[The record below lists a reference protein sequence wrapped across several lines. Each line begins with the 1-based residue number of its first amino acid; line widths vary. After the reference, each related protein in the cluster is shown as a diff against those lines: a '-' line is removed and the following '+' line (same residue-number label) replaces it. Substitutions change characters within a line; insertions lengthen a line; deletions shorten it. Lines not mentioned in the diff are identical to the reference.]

1 MNIEKHIEFDK
12 IKERWMSLAVTD
24 HAKEMIAKVSCYL
37 EESELRK
44 QLKDTPTVRSCSK
57 SSAHLPCR
65 MLRRRRRF

>member
-44 QLKDTPTVRSCSK
+44 QIGR
-57 SSAHLPCR
+57 AHV
-65 MLRRRRRF
+65 